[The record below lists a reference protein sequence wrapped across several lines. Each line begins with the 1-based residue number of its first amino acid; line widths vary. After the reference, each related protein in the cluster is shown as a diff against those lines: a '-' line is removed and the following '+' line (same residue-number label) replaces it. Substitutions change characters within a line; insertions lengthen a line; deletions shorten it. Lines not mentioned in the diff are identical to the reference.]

1 MRSRSLLFGAKGFL
15 DRRAGVPYYKRDY
28 VENGMPRM
36 NGVRFAGTLPGEA
49 APQLFPGKACCSP
62 CRLPALSFLLRDGKG
77 AARNKESLMNWDWD
91 KLQEKKKKQQG
102 QTPRPQ
108 RPLFDDDDD
117 ARDEPRARRHTFRKN
132 SDDGF
137 RLPSLGNGGG
147 RLVAWG
153 VVAVVALWLLS
164 GIYIVNPDEV
174 GVVMRF
180 GKYDRTVGP
189 GPHYALPM
197 PIETVF
203 KPQVSRV
210 LRAEISGGN
219 RFSRRD
225 NGPVANGIDMLTGDE
240 NIVNVQFSVQYRIKD
255 PVLYLFNVLNPTE
268 MVRSAAEAAMR
279 EVIGNNKIEAVITD
293 GKLQI
298 QNDAAVLLQSLLDSY
313 GAGINVIAVQFQGV
327 VPPPEVSAAF
337 NDVTNARENKNRFI
351 NQAEA
356 YRNELLPR
364 ARGEAAAILNDAN
377 AYKATRINQAQG
389 DAARFEALLEQY
401 RQAPKVTEQR
411 LYYEAMENILRNATD
426 KVLLDAGAAGKML
439 PYMALPELRQDPQK
453 MEKR

>member
-1 MRSRSLLFGAKGFL
+1 
-15 DRRAGVPYYKRDY
+15 
-28 VENGMPRM
+28 
-36 NGVRFAGTLPGEA
+36 
-49 APQLFPGKACCSP
+49 
-62 CRLPALSFLLRDGKG
+62 
-77 AARNKESLMNWDWD
+77 MNWDWD

-117 ARDEPRARRHTFRKN
+117 AREEPRPRRQAPRKSGN
-132 SDDGF
+132 GGDGF

-147 RLVAWG
+147 KLVGWG

-189 GPHYALPM
+189 GPHYALPT

-210 LRAEISGGN
+210 LRVEISGG
-219 RFSRRD
+219 RRIRRD

-313 GAGINVIAVQFQGV
+313 GAGISVIAVQFQGV

-364 ARGEAAAILNDAN
+364 ARGEAAAILNEAN
-377 AYKATRINQAQG
+377 AYMATRVNQAQG

-401 RQAPKVTEQR
+401 RKAPKVMEQR
-411 LYYEAMENILRNATD
+411 LYYEAMETILRNATD
-426 KVLLDAGAAGKML
+426 KILLDAGAAGKML
-439 PYMALPELRQDPQK
+439 PYMALPELRQEPQK
-453 MEKR
+453 TEKR

>member
-1 MRSRSLLFGAKGFL
+1 
-15 DRRAGVPYYKRDY
+15 
-28 VENGMPRM
+28 
-36 NGVRFAGTLPGEA
+36 
-49 APQLFPGKACCSP
+49 
-62 CRLPALSFLLRDGKG
+62 
-77 AARNKESLMNWDWD
+77 MNWDWD
-91 KLQEKKKKQQG
+91 KLQEKKKKQQK
-102 QTPRPQ
+102 QPPRPQ
-108 RPLFDDDDD
+108 RPFFEDDDEPQE
-117 ARDEPRARRHTFRKN
+117 EPRARRQPPRGN
-132 SDDGF
+132 GGGDGF
-137 RLPSLGNGGG
+137 RLPSLGNGG
-147 RLVAWG
+147 RIVAWG
-153 VVAVVALWLLS
+153 VAAVIGLWLLS

-197 PIETVF
+197 PVETVF

-219 RFSRRD
+219 RFARR
-225 NGPVANGIDMLTGDE
+225 GGEPVANGIDMLTGDE
-240 NIVNVQFSVQYRIKD
+240 NIVNVQFSVQYRIQD

-313 GAGINVIAVQFQGV
+313 GAGISVIAVQFQGV

-356 YRNELLPR
+356 YRNELLPK
-364 ARGEAAAILNDAN
+364 ARGEAAAILNEAN
-377 AYKATRINQAQG
+377 AYKATRVNRAQG

-411 LYYEAMENILRNATD
+411 LYYEAMEDILRNATD

>member
-1 MRSRSLLFGAKGFL
+1 
-15 DRRAGVPYYKRDY
+15 
-28 VENGMPRM
+28 
-36 NGVRFAGTLPGEA
+36 
-49 APQLFPGKACCSP
+49 
-62 CRLPALSFLLRDGKG
+62 
-77 AARNKESLMNWDWD
+77 MNWDWD

-102 QTPRPQ
+102 QPPRPQ
-108 RPLFDDDDD
+108 RPLFDDGDDSQ
-117 ARDEPRARRHTFRKN
+117 EPPRARRPPLRGN
-132 SDDGF
+132 DGDGF

-147 RLVAWG
+147 KI
-153 VVAVVALWLLS
+153 VVWSLAAVIGLWLLS

-180 GKYDRTVGP
+180 GKYNRTVEP

-210 LRAEISGGN
+210 LRAEISGG
-219 RFSRRD
+219 SRLVRRGGD
-225 NGPVANGIDMLTGDE
+225 PVVNGIDMLTGDE

-279 EVIGNNKIEAVITD
+279 EVIGNNRIEAVITD

-356 YRNELLPR
+356 YRNELLPK
-364 ARGEAAAILNDAN
+364 ARGEAAAILNEAN
-377 AYKATRINQAQG
+377 AYKATRVNRAQG

-401 RQAPKVTEQR
+401 RQSPKVTEQR
-411 LYYEAMENILRNATD
+411 LYYEAMETILRNATD

-439 PYMALPELRQDPQK
+439 PYMALPELRQHPQTT
-453 MEKR
+453 EKR

>member
-1 MRSRSLLFGAKGFL
+1 
-15 DRRAGVPYYKRDY
+15 
-28 VENGMPRM
+28 
-36 NGVRFAGTLPGEA
+36 
-49 APQLFPGKACCSP
+49 
-62 CRLPALSFLLRDGKG
+62 
-77 AARNKESLMNWDWD
+77 MNWDWD

-102 QTPRPQ
+102 RPRPQ
-108 RPLFDDDDD
+108 RPLFGDDDD
-117 ARDEPRARRHTFRKN
+117 APREEPRARRHDFRKK
-132 SDDGF
+132 DDGGDGF
-137 RLPSLGNGGG
+137 RLPSLGAGGG
-147 RLVAWG
+147 KLIGWG
-153 VVAVVALWLLS
+153 AAAVVGLWLLS

-210 LRAEISGGN
+210 LRSEISGGGG
-219 RFSRRD
+219 RLARRD
-225 NGPVANGIDMLTGDE
+225 SGPVANGIDMLTGDE

-279 EVIGNNKIEAVITD
+279 EVIGNNKIESVITD

-356 YRNELLPR
+356 YRNELLPK
-364 ARGEAAAILNDAN
+364 ARGEAAAILNEAN
-377 AYKATRINQAQG
+377 AYKATRVNRAQG

-411 LYYEAMENILRNATD
+411 LYYEAMENILRDAAD

-439 PYMALPELRQDPQK
+439 PYMALPELKQNPQK

>member
-1 MRSRSLLFGAKGFL
+1 
-15 DRRAGVPYYKRDY
+15 
-28 VENGMPRM
+28 
-36 NGVRFAGTLPGEA
+36 
-49 APQLFPGKACCSP
+49 
-62 CRLPALSFLLRDGKG
+62 
-77 AARNKESLMNWDWD
+77 MNWDWD

-102 QTPRPQ
+102 QPSRPQ
-108 RPLFDDDDD
+108 RPLFEDDDEP
-117 ARDEPRARRHTFRKN
+117 REEPRARRHPFRKN
-132 SDDGF
+132 SDGDGF

-147 RLVAWG
+147 KLIGWG
-153 VVAVVALWLLS
+153 LAAVVGLWLLS

-189 GPHYALPM
+189 GPHYALPT

-210 LRAEISGGN
+210 LRAEISGGS
-219 RFSRRD
+219 RLVRRD

-298 QNDAAVLLQSLLDSY
+298 QNDAAVLLQTLLDSY

-364 ARGEAAAILNDAN
+364 ARGEAAAILNEAN
-377 AYKATRINQAQG
+377 AYKATRVNQAQG

-401 RQAPKVTEQR
+401 KQAPKVTEQR
-411 LYYEAMENILRNATD
+411 LYYEAMEAILRNATD
-426 KVLLDAGAAGKML
+426 KVLLDAGAAGKVL
-439 PYMALPELRQDPQK
+439 PYMALPELGQNPK
-453 MEKR
+453 MLEKR

>member
-1 MRSRSLLFGAKGFL
+1 
-15 DRRAGVPYYKRDY
+15 
-28 VENGMPRM
+28 
-36 NGVRFAGTLPGEA
+36 
-49 APQLFPGKACCSP
+49 
-62 CRLPALSFLLRDGKG
+62 
-77 AARNKESLMNWDWD
+77 MNWDWD
-91 KLQEKKKKQQG
+91 KLQEKKKKQQK
-102 QTPRPQ
+102 QPPRPQ
-108 RPLFDDDDD
+108 RPFFEDDDEPQE
-117 ARDEPRARRHTFRKN
+117 EPRARRQPPRGN
-132 SDDGF
+132 GGGDGF

-147 RLVAWG
+147 RIVAWG
-153 VVAVVALWLLS
+153 VAAVIGLWLLS

-197 PIETVF
+197 PVETVF

-219 RFSRRD
+219 RFARR
-225 NGPVANGIDMLTGDE
+225 GGEPVANGIDMLTGDE
-240 NIVNVQFSVQYRIKD
+240 NIVNVQFSVQYRIQD

-313 GAGINVIAVQFQGV
+313 GAGISVIAVQFQGV

-356 YRNELLPR
+356 YRNELLPK
-364 ARGEAAAILNDAN
+364 ARGEAAAILNEAN
-377 AYKATRINQAQG
+377 AYKATRVNRAQG

-411 LYYEAMENILRNATD
+411 LYYEAMEDILRNATD